1 MTLDDSIQGFRLRV
15 LREAQWRGNVSA
27 TCRRYDVS
35 RTVFYRWRARLVRY
49 GPDGLHPKRRTA
61 RPGRAPALSV
71 ADERR
76 VIAEALAWPT
86 RGPQWVSDRLAQQ
99 SLIVAPVTV
108 WRALRRVGLNHR
120 LARLAVLE
128 DHSATTG
135 LLTERTARRH
145 RGRHV
150 AAAQPGDLCSLDS
163 FYIGKL
169 KGVGK
174 VWQLTGCDC
183 ASSFGWARIVVGEVT
198 AAKMAAFLTEVVRPG
213 YRAAGWRLKRVLTDN
228 GKEFKASFV
237 TTCATH
243 QVRHTRTKPR
253 HAWTNGFVERLQG
266 TILHEHWRV
275 EFRRHYYSVGAGPA
289 TVAGPVSHLLQYAT
303 AASWL
308 PLAWPDARDGVSR
321 GHCRLNE
328 HAGLSRWGRRAQWTR
343 GWNCQH
349 HSGTGHPSCGILL

>member
-169 KGVGK
+169 KGGGK

-198 AAKMAAFLTEVVRPG
+198 AAKMATFLTEVVRPG
-213 YRAAGWRLKRVLTDN
+213 YRAAGWRLKRVLTACY
-228 GKEFKASFV
+228 EQVVKALGAVGSSNRGTDTGSGSV
-237 TTCATH
+237 EPAHRASSGLIPEERRVPGGSTSSCLRREELRTTVGMASS
-243 QVRHTRTKPR
+243 P
-253 HAWTNGFVERLQG
+253 
-266 TILHEHWRV
+266 
-275 EFRRHYYSVGAGPA
+275 VGAGA
-289 TVAGPVSHLLQYAT
+289 SGFYAAIDSSLHTWSASNAVRFLTT
-303 AASWL
+303 ANA
-308 PLAWPDARDGVSR
+308 
-321 GHCRLNE
+321 
-328 HAGLSRWGRRAQWTR
+328 
-343 GWNCQH
+343 
-349 HSGTGHPSCGILL
+349 